1 MTGHLTHSPALG
13 RNIRVGNWAALAE
26 GTLPL
31 IHRCLSGADSK
42 DAAELAAFFLDEMR
56 VVFDIYTQWFADT
69 ARYLQDKGLP
79 QPEIDGAHD
88 DIRHRLAPFHAAAGK
103 PRTAIWA
110 QIAADIACVADET
123 LSISVR
129 CRALDRSAETWRDLH
144 DCEVDQLSG
153 LFDLVIRRF
162 GEPALRE
169 MYEGWVIGDWFAK
182 RYQRFDVSNLD
193 WTGASQLLVYLAF
206 EGHHGHLSG
215 PARDG
220 SIEFVEDAEKITLS
234 FRPCGS
240 GGRTLAGE
248 ARDGLPPLADERLN
262 WPPLGE
268 AHDFTWNQTGICAY
282 CAHCCLL
289 HETLPIAAF
298 GYPVR
303 VTDPPRAP
311 LTGESRCSWTIY
323 KDLRAIPDEIYR
335 RTGACKPAAD
345 LPLGSAG
352 RAAREAQA

>member
-1 MTGHLTHSPALG
+1 MTGHLTHNPTLG
-13 RNIRVGNWAALAE
+13 RDIRAGDWAALAE
-26 GTLPL
+26 GTAPL
-31 IHRCLSGADSK
+31 IHRCLSQGDSK
-42 DAAELAAFFLDEMR
+42 GAAELAQFFLGEMQ

-69 ARYLQDKGLP
+69 ARYLRDKAVP
-79 QPEIDGAHD
+79 QAQIDGAHQ
-88 DIRHRLAPFHAAAGK
+88 DIRRRLAPFHASAQEPRAGV
-103 PRTAIWA
+103 WA
-110 QIAADIACVADET
+110 QIAADIALVADEV
-123 LSISVR
+123 LPPSAR
-129 CRALDRSAETWRDLH
+129 HQALDRAVGTWRDLH

-162 GEPALRE
+162 GEPALRQ

-193 WTGASQLLVYLAF
+193 WSSASRMLVYLAF

-215 PARDG
+215 AARDG
-220 SIEFVEDAEKITLS
+220 SIEFAEDAEKITLS
-234 FRPCGS
+234 FSPCGS

-248 ARDGLPPLADERLN
+248 PRDALPPIADERLD
-262 WPPLGE
+262 WPPLGG

-311 LTGESRCSWTIY
+311 LTGESRCHWTVY
-323 KDLRAIPDEIYR
+323 KDLRAIPDQIYR
-335 RTGACKPAAD
+335 RTGARKPAAH
-345 LPLGSAG
+345 LPLGSAV
-352 RAAREAQA
+352 RAAREAQP